1 RVMYSHI
8 KSTPSGQPT
17 VLCRSG
23 SGEVRA
29 CPNCGDMEL
38 AFGNVV
44 IGLARSDLSLFLRR
58 IAELQALPPSARIP
72 VLYLTDTG
80 LGVRFSREEL
90 LELRELLESALL
102 LG

>member
-1 RVMYSHI
+1 
-8 KSTPSGQPT
+8 
-17 VLCRSG
+17 
-23 SGEVRA
+23 
-29 CPNCGDMEL
+29 MEL

-102 LG
+102 LGARDAMGAICAAHSVSGSVVH